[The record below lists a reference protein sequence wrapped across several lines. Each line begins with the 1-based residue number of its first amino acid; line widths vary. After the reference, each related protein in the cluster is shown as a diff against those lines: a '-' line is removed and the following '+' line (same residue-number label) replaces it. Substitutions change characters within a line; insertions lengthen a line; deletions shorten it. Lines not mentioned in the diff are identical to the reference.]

1 MNKLYNNHT
10 KKGARVR
17 VLGTNQLGTIADKQL
32 IRKNGQTKVYCNVRL
47 DKKPD
52 QDTWYFADQLGDI
65 KERATVTLA
74 DENGRKLVIKVT
86 QNYENAPEERGMNLV
101 LKAEDGGNLRDHEGG
116 LHFFLAAFLLKAL
129 AGESDE

>member
-17 VLGTNQLGTIADKQL
+17 VLRTNEIGTIADKQL
-32 IRKNGQTKVYCNVRL
+32 IRKNGLTKVYCNVRL

-86 QNYENAPEERGMNLV
+86 QSYENAPEERGMNLV
-101 LKAEDGGNLRDHEGG
+101 LEAEDGGNLRDHEGG
-116 LHFFLAAFLLKAL
+116 LHFFFGRLPS
-129 AGESDE
+129 ESLGRRV

>member
-1 MNKLYNNHT
+1 M
-10 KKGARVR
+10 KKGTRVR
-17 VLGTNQLGTIADKQL
+17 VLRTNEIGTIADKQL

-47 DKKPD
+47 DKKPE

-86 QNYENAPEERGMNLV
+86 QSYENAPEERGTNLV
-101 LKAEDGGNLRDHEGG
+101 LEAEDGGNLRDHEGG
-116 LHFFLAAFLLKAL
+116 LHFFLAAFILKAL

>member
-1 MNKLYNNHT
+1 M
-10 KKGARVR
+10 KKGTRVR
-17 VLGTNQLGTIADKQL
+17 VLRTNEIGTIADKQL

-86 QNYENAPEERGMNLV
+86 QSYENAPEERGMNLV
-101 LKAEDGGNLRDHEGG
+101 LEAEDGGNLRDHEGG
-116 LHFFLAAFLLKAL
+116 LYFFLAAFLLKAL

>member
-17 VLGTNQLGTIADKQL
+17 VLRTNELGTITDKQL
-32 IRKNGQTKVYCNVRL
+32 IRKDGQTKVYCNVRL
-47 DKKPD
+47 DKKPE
-52 QDTWYFADQLGDI
+52 QDTWYFADQLGDT

-86 QNYENAPEERGMNLV
+86 QSYENAPEERGMSLV
-101 LKAEDGGNLRDHEGG
+101 LEAEDGGNLRDHEGG
-116 LHFFLAAFLLKAL
+116 LHFFLAASLLKAL

>member
-1 MNKLYNNHT
+1 MNKLYNNSI
-10 KKGARVR
+10 KKGARIR
-17 VLGTNQLGTIADKQL
+17 VLATGEIGTVAEKQL
-32 IRKNGQTKVYCNVRL
+32 IRKEGRTHIYCKVRL
-47 DKKPD
+47 DKKPM
-52 QDTWYFADQLGDI
+52 QDIWYFSDQLGDI

-129 AGESDE
+129 AGESD